1 MALRT
6 VRGEVCC
13 RDSNNHS
20 METRGLWVKWNIQPG
35 NIFELRKYLIPI
47 YRPPTLGRRSLN
59 LGTDLSKVSE
69 NGLVLE
75 SRTRAKTTGGQPDFR
90 FVRNDW

>member
-1 MALRT
+1 
-6 VRGEVCC
+6 
-13 RDSNNHS
+13 

-47 YRPPTLGRRSLN
+47 YRPPTVQEEESEFGHLH
-59 LGTDLSKVSE
+59 LSKVSE
-69 NGLVLE
+69 NGLLLE
-75 SRTRAKTTGGQPDFR
+75 SRTRAKTTAGQPDFR